1 MKHPRKWK
9 RIPLS
14 DRASLP
20 TQSGVYAVMDWRGQ
34 IKYIG
39 RAEDLR
45 DRWRSTGHHRY
56 HQAKRLLWPRLAFMP
71 CDNYKQ
77 VELELIRYYRPPWNG
92 TPKKQHRT
100 VDPMLLLYALAL
112 AMIAVN
118 MPQLKHDLQIIWGER
133 SRLLN
138 YKTHSPN

>member
-1 MKHPRKWK
+1 
-9 RIPLS
+9 
-14 DRASLP
+14 
-20 TQSGVYAVMDWRGQ
+20 
-34 IKYIG
+34 
-39 RAEDLR
+39 
-45 DRWRSTGHHRY
+45 
-56 HQAKRLLWPRLAFMP
+56 MP

-77 VELELIRYYRPPWNG
+77 VELDLIRHYRPPWNG

-118 MPQLKHDLQIIWGER
+118 MPQLKHDLQTIWEER